1 MSEQKPATHT
11 LVINAIVA
19 AVYAL
24 LFFILPQ
31 VAWGPIQFRISEGLN
46 HLNAFDRRYK
56 WGVVA
61 GVFIANF
68 YGFATGLGAWD
79 LFFGTAHT
87 LISFLICDWAYRFA
101 KTTQQRLIINVI
113 VFSLM
118 IFIVG
123 IELHLMLQFP
133 FWATYGTLI
142 LSEAIILA
150 ITAPIM
156 YYVNRAVDFKA
167 KMNRH

>member
-1 MSEQKPATHT
+1 MSEQKSNTHV

-19 AVYAL
+19 AIYAL

-56 WGVVA
+56 WGVVV
-61 GVFIANF
+61 GVFVANF
-68 YGFATGLGAWD
+68 YGFATGLGALD

-87 LISFLICDWAYRFA
+87 LISFLICDYAYRFA
-101 KTTQQRLIINVI
+101 KDMKQRLIVDVI

-123 IELHLMLQFP
+123 IELYMIGMP

-156 YYVNRAVDFKA
+156 FYVNRAVDFKA
-167 KMNRH
+167 KMTRR

>member
-1 MSEQKPATHT
+1 MSKQKSTPHV

-19 AVYAL
+19 AIYAI

-31 VAWGPIQFRISEGLN
+31 IAWGPIQFRISEGLN

-56 WGVVA
+56 WGVVV
-61 GVFIANF
+61 GVFVANF
-68 YGFATGLGAWD
+68 YGFATGLGPLD
-79 LFFGTAHT
+79 LIFGTAHT
-87 LISFLICDWAYRFA
+87 LISFLICDFAYRYT
-101 KTTQQRLIINVI
+101 KTTAQRLAVNVV

-123 IELHLMLQFP
+123 IELSMIGLP

-142 LSEAIILA
+142 VSEAIILV

-156 YYVNRAVDFKA
+156 YYINRTVDFKA
-167 KMNRH
+167 KMAQR